1 MYFYLSSNACPVLGT
16 EGTVAP
22 LRTFT
27 VQWGGSELG
36 RRTCQ
41 ELCNLPSQEGRRED
55 FLEGETSTLKL
66 KLE

>member
-1 MYFYLSSNACPVLGT
+1 MPALSWAPKAQWPPQDFHSPV
-16 EGTVAP
+16 
-22 LRTFT
+22 
-27 VQWGGSELG
+27 GGSELG

-41 ELCNLPSQEGRRED
+41 ELWNLPSQEGRKED